1 MNHQYR
7 SWPPH
12 YPGGFINPQF
22 IPIPAAPVTMSIP
35 SPVIPHAP
43 ALSAHSPV
51 LNTAVLSGD
60 SDSSSDDEPPRVINA
75 RRGRDSLPKRHRS
88 RSRSKST
95 VGCDCKGKES
105 ECKCAHTETKQS
117 CPCTASDYHASNYPH
132 RMVPPWWHSPYHPEY
147 PYAPYLHPQEAPWKV
162 HQAWLPPRTEHVS
175 PIESTGIPPLIVP
188 DTSYAYVPAA
198 DIPWAT
204 PAPSLITME
213 QPLEKKEPE
222 NKKKKKN
229 ESKEIKLNPAWG
241 KFGSKQALVESS
253 TTLSHRKLSQISI
266 HPLLTL
272 ETCRTLLFC
281 NVFGAAPELTND
293 EQDIEEFL
301 HDPATVPRLTAVTLS
316 LGPAG
321 SLSIINRHGVLVGD
335 ILTQIQQYMEREIE
349 RSFWDKLPHVQRHNA
364 KESCRR
370 RRAAGHVSSSR
381 VVMGDLLEG
390 NIIFSG
396 MASPARGSGGV
407 FETHWEEH

>member
-1 MNHQYR
+1 MRLLYQLTLQSSTQQSLVATLTLLRTTSHRVLLTLDEEETPYPSAIGLAHDPNRQSDVIAKEKNLSVNVRTRRPNNHVLAQPATTMLQTTLIAWFLR
-7 SWPPH
+7 
-12 YPGGFINPQF
+12 GGILRIIQ
-22 IPIPAAPVTMSIP
+22 
-35 SPVIPHAP
+35 
-43 ALSAHSPV
+43 
-51 LNTAVLSGD
+51 NT
-60 SDSSSDDEPPRVINA
+60 P
-75 RRGRDSLPKRHRS
+75 
-88 RSRSKST
+88 
-95 VGCDCKGKES
+95 
-105 ECKCAHTETKQS
+105 
-117 CPCTASDYHASNYPH
+117 
-132 RMVPPWWHSPYHPEY
+132 M
-147 PYAPYLHPQEAPWKV
+147 
-162 HQAWLPPRTEHVS
+162 HQHVS

-266 HPLLTL
+266 RPLLTL